1 MSSASKKRILARKS
15 LCMAT
20 GIRKVSAQR
29 PPAALVAALAE
40 IFGEPVEHVRV
51 IEHSFYARLHFGAR
65 ATTRRN
71 RILLRD
77 SAAAFWCDPDLVLH
91 EYFHVL
97 RQWQPR
103 RLTIWRYV
111 VESLRRGYW
120 LNRFEIEARQFAAAH
135 ASRLQ
140 RLLDPARPKGPLPR
154 RPAHC

>member
-1 MSSASKKRILARKS
+1 
-15 LCMAT
+15 
-20 GIRKVSAQR
+20 VSAQR
-29 PPAALVAALAE
+29 PPEPLRAALQE
-40 IFGEPVEHVRV
+40 IFGEPIDHVRV

-77 SAAAFWCDPDLVLH
+77 SAAAFWRDSDLVLH

-120 LNRFEIEARQFAAAH
+120 LNRFEIEARQFAATH
-135 ASRLQ
+135 AA
-140 RLLDPARPKGPLPR
+140 RLLALKDRSLGGLSAASMSARDNDQNPQTGG
-154 RPAHC
+154 